1 MNQHGGEELWV
12 SSTGDHVPCDLRKFP
27 TSYGLFRTSPNRQN
41 GKDFGKVTA
50 CYSHVIESWQQLHV
64 SISANRIVDF
74 VILVHAT
81 IDYSLRRGPYSIQ
94 SNTCIFPFSHGLKCA
109 AERSSLYLEV
119 VPLHI
124 PTQGEYCRDC
134 MFLLL
139 YKIIALFCDHFQNLA
154 GRRFVS
160 LERFLHV
167 VWKSIHLI
175 RARKNPWD

>member
-1 MNQHGGEELWV
+1 MAEKNCECAAPAIMY
-12 SSTGDHVPCDLRKFP
+12 HVI
-27 TSYGLFRTSPNRQN
+27 YENFRPLTDFSEHLQIVPN

-50 CYSHVIESWQQLHV
+50 CYSHVIEPWQQLHV

-74 VILVHAT
+74 VILVHAI
-81 IDYSLRRGPYSIQ
+81 IDYSLLRGPYSIQ
-94 SNTCIFPFSHGLKCA
+94 SNTCVFPFSHGLKCA

-119 VPLHI
+119 VRLHI
-124 PTQGEYCRDC
+124 PTQGYKYCRDC

-139 YKIIALFCDHFQNLA
+139 YKIIALFCVHFRNLA

-167 VWKSIHLI
+167 LWKSIHLI